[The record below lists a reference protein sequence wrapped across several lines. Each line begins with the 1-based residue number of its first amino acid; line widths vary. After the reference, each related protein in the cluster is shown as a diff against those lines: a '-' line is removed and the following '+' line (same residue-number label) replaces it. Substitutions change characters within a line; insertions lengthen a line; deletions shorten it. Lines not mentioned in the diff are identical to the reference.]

1 VCVWSP
7 IFLAVFIFE
16 VNTKSMD
23 LSNALYEAE
32 KALLTGK
39 LIGHGALVTA
49 TNYMIR
55 LGASMSPE

>member
-1 VCVWSP
+1 M
-7 IFLAVFIFE
+7 FIFE

-39 LIGHGALVTA
+39 LIDHGALVTA
-49 TNYMIR
+49 TNHMIR
-55 LGASMSPE
+55 LSASMSPE